1 MNQSEI
7 IKTNFSTEI
16 NGRTFKFKNVKLDKV
31 TYSGGVRF
39 YAPMGTVSSVV
50 RQYVKQRWPQVGKF
64 NISSDSFSMG
74 DSVTVYLNFVDNDLF
89 KEISRELTM
98 LFQRGR
104 FNGMED
110 IYEYSDRDSRFTLN
124 MEDEDS
130 PTTIDTKWMSTQ
142 NRPKFDSS
150 LWKEANKKGLV

>member
-1 MNQSEI
+1 MTKSET

-31 TYSGGVRF
+31 TYNGGVRF

-50 RQYVKQRWPQVGKF
+50 RQYVKQRWPQLGKF

-74 DSVTVYLNFVDNDLF
+74 DSVTVYLNCVDEDLF
-89 KEISRELTM
+89 KEVNRELSTI
-98 LFQRGR
+98 FQRGH

-110 IYEYSDRDSRFTLN
+110 IYEYSNKSRMSVPISTDDSEN
-124 MEDEDS
+124 A
-130 PTTIDTKWMSTQ
+130 TIDTKWMSTQ
-142 NRPKFDSS
+142 NRPKFGSS
-150 LWKEANKKGLV
+150 LWKEADTKGLV